1 MKDTYNNIIVISYCF
16 VHLNPVFIIVSIY
29 VGTKSSLYFSFLIHI
44 IKKQWFN
51 CLLMSNVC

>member
-44 IKKQWFN
+44 IKKQ
-51 CLLMSNVC
+51 